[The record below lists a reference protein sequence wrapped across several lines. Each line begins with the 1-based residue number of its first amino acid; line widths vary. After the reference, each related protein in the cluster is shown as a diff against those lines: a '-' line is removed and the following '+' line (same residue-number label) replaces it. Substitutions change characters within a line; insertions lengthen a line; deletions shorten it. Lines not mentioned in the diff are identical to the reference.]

1 MSIDLSALSDGEL
14 AALSLGGR
22 EAAFGEIMRRHRVSM
37 YRLIFGNIADAD
49 EALDLVQESFVS
61 AYGALARYDQARP
74 MRSWLAAIAL
84 NKCRDWHRRRAV
96 RRLFVFALPLDA
108 RSADVPDDQAP
119 PDVALADRE
128 EVRRVALAV
137 AALPTTLREPLV
149 LRSVQDLSQGETAA
163 ILGISEKAVETR
175 VRRAR
180 AKLSELLKRS

>member
-14 AALSLGGR
+14 AALSRGGR
-22 EAAFGEIMRRHRVSM
+22 QAAFAEIMRRHRASL

-49 EALDLVQESFVS
+49 EALDLVQESFVA
-61 AYGALARYDQARP
+61 AYRALGRYDQSRP
-74 MRSWLAAIAL
+74 MRSWLTAIAL

-108 RSADVPDDQAP
+108 RSADIPDDRAL

-128 EVRRVALAV
+128 EVRRVALAL
-137 AALPTTLREPLV
+137 AALPAALREPLV
-149 LRSVQDLSQGETAA
+149 LRSVQDLSQAETAA

-180 AKLSELLKRS
+180 AKLTGQFKRS